1 MNRWDND
8 NHYTG
13 EIGLLVFKLQPTKTF
28 EKGSIFSEKKWLQ
41 WNKLVYGWNNA
52 SFHTKHSLC
61 LEFRKQLVSNTWLS
75 LALKSLT
82 LFFLSQGFALGNSPD
97 AVCSCQWGNPR
108 SLWHGCKGNYRFVN
122 DEVFIYSFKF
132 HLSCLLRLFLL
143 SSRGGPGC

>member
-13 EIGLLVFKLQPTKTF
+13 EIGLLVFRLQPTKTL

-52 SFHTKHSLC
+52 SFTQSIPCALSSGSSW
-61 LEFRKQLVSNTWLS
+61 FQTWLP

-132 HLSCLLRLFLL
+132 RLSCLLRLFLL
-143 SSRGGPGC
+143 SSRWGPGC